1 MFHGMYLPYFLFLIC
16 LSADGDLACFCV
28 LAVVN
33 KGAMIMGSAAIS
45 WKFSLFGDPCIPYR
59 W

>member
-16 LSADGDLACFCV
+16 LSADGDLAYFCV

-33 KGAMIMGSAAIS
+33 
-45 WKFSLFGDPCIPYR
+45 
-59 W
+59 